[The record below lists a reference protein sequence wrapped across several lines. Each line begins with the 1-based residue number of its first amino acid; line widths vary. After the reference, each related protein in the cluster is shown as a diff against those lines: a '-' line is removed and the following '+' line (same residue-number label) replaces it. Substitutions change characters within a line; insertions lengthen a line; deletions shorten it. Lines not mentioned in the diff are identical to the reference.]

1 MRKGSEDSEEV
12 KTDFNFCSGFLH
24 DVSVFSAFCFLQMT
38 NILIPLHSMPE
49 IKVHLQTEQ
58 VRL

>member
-12 KTDFNFCSGFLH
+12 KTDFNFCSGFL
-24 DVSVFSAFCFLQMT
+24 FSQMT